1 MSTTMAT
8 TASSTDALLLQHAH
22 PSFFG
27 LVRGEFMKIMRQWT
41 TWILLIVMVG
51 ATVLPYL
58 VETAR
63 PAFKARITGAPL
75 VFLYDQLGIG
85 MSVLRIF
92 TGFFLLI
99 VTARLIA
106 QEYQLGTIRIL
117 LSRGVGRLQL
127 LFAKLLTMAIIAVI
141 LLVIGTLLNLLL
153 TVILTAGI
161 AGNLNAFNAATSQ
174 FWSDAGLYVLYV
186 LINMGVSI
194 LLATAA
200 AVLGRASVFGISAA
214 LAFFPLDNFGT
225 LIMMLAFRV
234 TNSDFWLSITA
245 YFLGPNLNQMPTALT
260 GNRAV
265 SIGFGPLNIVEQA
278 PGQPAVTHGILVDG
292 THTLVVVAVYA
303 AIFAAIAI
311 WLTWK
316 RDVKE

>member
-1 MSTTMAT
+1 MSTTMTT
-8 TASSTDALLLQHAH
+8 TATQTDALRLQHAH

-27 LVRGEFMKIMRQWT
+27 LVRGEFLKIMRQWT
-41 TWILLIVMVG
+41 TWILLILLLG
-51 ATVLPYL
+51 ITVLPYL
-58 VETAR
+58 IETVR
-63 PAFKARITGAPL
+63 PAFKADITGAPL
-75 VFLYDQLGIG
+75 TYLYDQLGIG
-85 MSVLRIF
+85 LSVLRVF

-99 VTARLIA
+99 VTARLVA

-127 LFAKLLTMAIIAVI
+127 LFAKLLTMVIIAIV

-153 TVILTAGI
+153 TVLLTVGVT
-161 AGNLNAFNAATSQ
+161 GNLNAFNAATSQ

-186 LINMGVSI
+186 LLNMGVSI

-200 AVLGRASVFGISAA
+200 AVLGRASVFGITAA
-214 LAFFPLDNFGT
+214 VAFFPLDNFGT

-234 TNSDFWLSITA
+234 THSDFWLSITA

-260 GNRAV
+260 GNRAT
-265 SIGFGPLNIVEQA
+265 SIGFGPLQIVEQA
-278 PGQPAVTHGILVDG
+278 PGQTTVSHGILVDG
-292 THTLVVVAVYA
+292 THTLVVAAIYA
-303 AIFAAIAI
+303 AIFAAVAI

>member
-1 MSTTMAT
+1 MSAVITS
-8 TASSTDALLLQHAH
+8 ASSENIHLHAAK

-27 LVRGEFMKIMRQWT
+27 LVRGEFLKIMRQWS
-41 TWILLIVMVG
+41 TWILLVLLVG

-58 VETAR
+58 IETVR
-63 PAFKARITGAPL
+63 PRFKEAIASASLT
-75 VFLYDQLGIG
+75 VYYDQMGIG
-85 MSVLRIF
+85 LSVLRVL

-99 VTARLIA
+99 ITARMIS

-127 LFAKLLTMAIIAVI
+127 LFAKLLTMTIIALI
-141 LLVIGTLLNLLL
+141 LLIVGVLVNFLL
-153 TVILTAGI
+153 TILLIAGI
-161 AGNLNAFNAATSQ
+161 AGNLNSFSTLTSQ
-174 FWSDAGLYVLYV
+174 FWSDSGTFVLYI
-186 LINMGVSI
+186 LLNMVVSI

-200 AVLGRASVFGISAA
+200 AVIGRASVFGIAAA

-225 LIMMLAFRV
+225 VIMVLANRV

-245 YFLGPNLNQMPTALT
+245 YFLGPNLNQMPAALT
-260 GNRAV
+260 NNRALT
-265 SIGFGPLNIVEQA
+265 IGFGPLYNA
-278 PGQPAVTHGILVDG
+278 SPTGTHGILVDG
-292 THTLVVVAVYA
+292 THTLVVAAVYA
-303 AIFAAIAI
+303 AIFAAVAI